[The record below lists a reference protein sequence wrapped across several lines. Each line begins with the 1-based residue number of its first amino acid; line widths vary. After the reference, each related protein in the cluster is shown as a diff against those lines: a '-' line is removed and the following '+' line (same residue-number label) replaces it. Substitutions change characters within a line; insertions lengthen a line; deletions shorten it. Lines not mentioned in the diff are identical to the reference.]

1 MRVLRRGGA
10 RSPKGSIVAS
20 ESEWTR
26 GPYTVTCDRRKV
38 NVPLVAGF
46 LATSYWAAG
55 ISAETVAR
63 SIENSLCFA
72 LLHEDE
78 QIGFARVITDYATIA
93 YVGDVFVLDEYRD
106 RGLGKWLVECVTSHP
121 DLQGLRR
128 WVLATRDA
136 HELYRRFGFT
146 PLKRPEVFMERHDPD
161 VYRRGAS

>member
-1 MRVLRRGGA
+1 
-10 RSPKGSIVAS
+10 
-20 ESEWTR
+20 
-26 GPYTVTCDRRKV
+26 V

-146 PLKRPEVFMERHDPD
+146 PLKRPQVFMERHDPD